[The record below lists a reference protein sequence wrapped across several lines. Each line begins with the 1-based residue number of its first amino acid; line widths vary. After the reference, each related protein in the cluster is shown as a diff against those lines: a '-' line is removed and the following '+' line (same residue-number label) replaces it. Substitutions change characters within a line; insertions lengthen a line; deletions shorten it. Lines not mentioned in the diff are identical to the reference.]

1 MNLST
6 INVHL
11 FFKRTPI
18 MDNLSPASQPH
29 LRQSY
34 TAAQKIKIVQ
44 ESMLPDVS
52 IASVAMAHRI
62 NANQLHRW
70 RWMYRNDKLGSRADR
85 LEFGSVAG
93 FLPVK
98 LTSSV
103 LAPKPR
109 AAVVVNKP
117 VISSPS
123 LPDSVHA
130 PIQSTVQSNGHIELF
145 VGKHRVCLYGEVQP
159 NNLLTVLTALN
170 STTQTASNAL
180 APNAVASN
188 P

>member
-1 MNLST
+1 
-6 INVHL
+6 
-11 FFKRTPI
+11 
-18 MDNLSPASQPH
+18 MDNLSPTSQPH

-34 TAAQKIKIVQ
+34 TAAQKIRIVQ
-44 ESMLPDVS
+44 KSMRPDAS
-52 IASVAMAHRI
+52 IAAVAMSHRI

-70 RWMYRNDKLGSRADR
+70 RWLYRNDQLGSRAER
-85 LEFGSVAG
+85 LELGSVTG

-109 AAVVVNKP
+109 SAVIVNKP

-130 PIQSTVQSNGHIELF
+130 PTQSTVQTNSHIEVF
-145 VGKHRVCLYGEVQP
+145 MGEHRICLHGEVQP
-159 NNLLTVLTALN
+159 NNLRAVLTALTL
-170 STTQTASNAL
+170 TTQTASNAL
-180 APNAVASN
+180 APNALASN
-188 P
+188 S

>member
-1 MNLST
+1 
-6 INVHL
+6 
-11 FFKRTPI
+11 
-18 MDNLSPASQPH
+18 MDNLTTNLQPQ

-34 TAAQKIKIVQ
+34 TAAQKIRIVQ
-44 ESMLPDVS
+44 ESMRPDAS
-52 IASVAMAHRI
+52 IAAVAMSHRI

-70 RWMYRNDKLGSRADR
+70 RWLYRNDQLGSYAER
-85 LEFGSVAG
+85 LELGSVTG

-117 VISSPS
+117 AISSPS
-123 LPDSVHA
+123 LPDSVHEST
-130 PIQSTVQSNGHIELF
+130 QSTVQANSHIELF
-145 VGKHRVCLYGEVQP
+145 VGEHRICLYGEVQT
-159 NNLLTVLTALN
+159 NNLLAVLAALY

-180 APNAVASN
+180 APNALASN
-188 P
+188 SWWACHLAPRCG